1 MRQDFKELRQVGI
14 NAYKDRNFC
23 TVAALAMTLDWSF
36 GKAHRWMAKK
46 PFNRK
51 HGRGMWIGAW
61 RPAIEAAAESVGKR
75 FVEGDYHVIV
85 PKRRDGT
92 PNLRAVKTMTLSRFC
107 KENPRGTFYVQVNGH
122 AVAIVDG
129 VMHDW
134 TAETAGRRKIITSF
148 KLQG

>member
-1 MRQDFKELRQVGI
+1 MRQDFNQLRNVAYDSYKERG
-14 NAYKDRNFC
+14 FC

-51 HGRGMWIGAW
+51 RGCGMYIMAW
-61 RPAIEAAAESVGKR
+61 RPAIEAAAKTVGKR
-75 FVEGDYHVIV
+75 FVEGDYHL
-85 PKRRDGT
+85 RGDG
-92 PNLRAVKTMTLSRFC
+92 RSMTLSRFC
-107 KENPRGTFYVQVNGH
+107 KEYPTGTYYVQVNQH

-134 TAETAGRRKIITSF
+134 TADTAGRRKIITSF
-148 KLQG
+148 KLTNGE

>member
-1 MRQDFKELRQVGI
+1 MRQDFKELATVATV
-14 NAYKDRNFC
+14 NYKDRGFC

-51 HGRGMWIGAW
+51 PGRGMYLTAG
-61 RPAIEAAAESVGKR
+61 RPAIEAAAESVGKS
-75 FVEGDYHVIV
+75 FKEGNWHI
-85 PKRRDGT
+85 RGDG
-92 PNLRAVKTMTLSRFC
+92 RAMTLSRFC
-107 KENPRGTFYVQVNGH
+107 KEYPTGAYYVQVNRH

-134 TAETAGRRKIITSF
+134 TADTAGRRKIITSF
-148 KLQG
+148 KLVDGE